1 MTAYASFIFIVLVIG
16 STSMAAGVEDTSN
29 AAIQKVIQML
39 QDMVA
44 TAKKEKHEEEVK
56 YAEFATFC
64 TSETA
69 DLKNEIASAAEQ
81 IDLLTSEI
89 EKLGSDVAGLAQ
101 DIAQLSSDV
110 ASMEADAKTQT
121 AQREKENAIY
131 LGESQDYAETLDAL
145 DRAIMVLSKQNYDR
159 KQAHVALMQLSDKN
173 GVPERVQAMVS
184 AFMAMMDADDASQA
198 PTPPEA
204 NAYEFQSGGIVDML
218 KRLQDDF
225 RKQAKQCDK
234 EEMNSKHAYDMVMQ
248 DLTDSI
254 SRAKEDIES
263 KSAEKEQKITK
274 IAEDKG
280 LLAATMKDKA
290 EDEKTLS
297 DLTAECHQKGL
308 SFKEKQQLRAEEI
321 DALLQAIKILSSEA
335 IAGGAQH
342 LSLAAQKVG
351 QGSTLVQLRASKA
364 NGASSAEG
372 IRHKITEFLDAKAKS
387 LKSKQLALLADKI
400 AADPFA
406 KVKKLI
412 DDMIT
417 RLLEEANADAEQE
430 GFCDKE
436 LGTNKITRDKLTAEI
451 DELQAAIE
459 EGQSLIMKLTT
470 DIAQLNKEVAELDA
484 AIAEST
490 KLREEEKAKNTATIA
505 DSKAAQEAVSAA
517 MAVLKEFYAKAGQ
530 ATALVQIAS
539 VTQPLK
545 TNMIQRPK
553 MGSEEWKALA
563 NPNYEGTVDKGH
575 KAGMQ
580 TFGETYTGQQDEAGG
595 VLAML
600 DVIMSD
606 FANLESDTMANEA
619 AAQKTYDDFMI
630 DANKNKAVK
639 TKNIEMF
646 TADKVAAESKLNT
659 DTKDVKAT
667 QDELLAA
674 DRYYEKLKPQCIDA
688 GVSYE
693 DRVKAREAEIASLKE
708 ALAILSSEGPATSS

>member
-1 MTAYASFIFIVLVIG
+1 MSLTARVVFVLYSLTAPALV
-16 STSMAAGVEDTSN
+16 AGEDTKSN

-56 YAEFATFC
+56 YAEFSTFC

-81 IDLLTSEI
+81 IELLTSEI
-89 EKLGSDVAGLAQ
+89 EKLESDVSGLAK
-101 DIAQLSSDV
+101 DIAKLSSDV
-110 ASMEADAKTQT
+110 ASMEADVKAQT
-121 AQREKENAIY
+121 AQREKEHAVY
-131 LGESQDYAETLDAL
+131 EGESQDYAETLDAL
-145 DRAIMVLSKQNYDR
+145 DRAIMVLSKQDYDR
-159 KQAHVALMQLSDKN
+159 KQASASLLQVSELTML
-173 GVPERVQAMVS
+173 PERVKAMVS
-184 AFMAMMDADDASQA
+184 AFMAMMDSDDQA

-218 KRLQDDF
+218 KKLQDDF

-248 DLTDSI
+248 DLTTSI
-254 SRAKEDIES
+254 SQAKADIEA
-263 KSAEKEQKITK
+263 KSADKEKKSEK

-290 EDEKTLS
+290 QDEKTLS
-297 DLTAECHQKGL
+297 DLEAECFQKGE

-321 DALLQAIKILSSEA
+321 DALEKAIEVLSSEA
-335 IAGGAQH
+335 VSGGAQH
-342 LSLAAQKVG
+342 LSLVAKSGSSLMQLRSSYKGAAAQ
-351 QGSTLVQLRASKA
+351 
-364 NGASSAEG
+364 EG
-372 IRHKITEFLDAKAKS
+372 IRHRVTEFLAARAKV
-387 LKSKQLALLADKI
+387 LKSKQLSLLVDKI

-436 LGTNKITRDKLTAEI
+436 LGTNKITRDKLTSEI
-451 DELQAAIE
+451 DELQAAID
-459 EGQSLIMKLTT
+459 EGQAMIMKLTD
-470 DIAQLNKEVAELDA
+470 DIAALNKEVAELDA
-484 AIAEST
+484 AIEEQT
-490 KLREEEKAKNTATIA
+490 KLREAEKAKNTATIA
-505 DSKAAQEAVSAA
+505 DSKAAQDAVAA
-517 MAVLKEFYAKAGQ
+517 AVAVLKEFYAKAAG
-530 ATALVQIAS
+530 ATALVQVS
-539 VTQPLK
+539 SFSQPATKL
-545 TNMIQRPK
+545 MQRPTI
-553 MGSEEWKALA
+553 GSEEWKALA

-575 KAGMQ
+575 KEGMQ
-580 TFGETYTGQQDEAGG
+580 TFGEKFTGQQDEAGG

-606 FANLESDTMANEA
+606 FANLESETMANEA
-619 AAQKTYDDFMI
+619 QAQKSYDDFMI

-639 TKNIEMF
+639 TRNIEMF
-646 TADKVAAESKLNT
+646 TADKVAAESKLQT
-659 DTKDVKAT
+659 DTKDIKAT

-693 DRVKAREAEIASLKE
+693 DRVKARESEIASLKE
-708 ALAILSSEGPATSS
+708 ALEILSGAGPATSS